1 MLDDFRSQADT
12 PFFDEDAQP
21 DYENYE
27 TETRREFLGMTPV
40 QRFVIAI
47 MLLLIT
53 LLLST
58 FCLLVTGKVT
68 FPG

>member
-1 MLDDFRSQADT
+1 MLDDFRGQADT
-12 PFFDEDAQP
+12 PFFDEDVQS

-27 TETRREFLGMTPV
+27 TQTRREFLGMTPI

-68 FPG
+68 ILG

>member
-12 PFFDEDAQP
+12 PFFNEDNQP
-21 DYENYE
+21 ENLDYE
-27 TETRREFLGMTPV
+27 TETRREFLGMSPF

-47 MLLLIT
+47 LLLLIT
-53 LLLST
+53 VLLSS

>member
-12 PFFDEDAQP
+12 PFFEDTP
-21 DYENYE
+21 PEEVHYE
-27 TETRREFLGMTPV
+27 TQTRRDLLGMTPV

-47 MLLLIT
+47 LLFLIT
-53 LLLST
+53 LLLSS
-58 FCLLVTGKVT
+58 FCLLVTGKLA

>member
-12 PFFDEDAQP
+12 PFFEEDAKP
-21 DYENYE
+21 EEMDYAI
-27 TETRREFLGMTPV
+27 ETRREFLGMSPF

-53 LLLST
+53 LLLSS

>member
-1 MLDDFRSQADT
+1 MLDDFRSQADS
-12 PFFDEDAQP
+12 PFFDEDAKP
-21 DYENYE
+21 EEIDY
-27 TETRREFLGMTPV
+27 TIETRREFLGMSPF
-40 QRFVIAI
+40 QRFVVAI

-53 LLLST
+53 LLLSS

>member
-1 MLDDFRSQADT
+1 MLDDFRNQADT
-12 PFFDEDAQP
+12 PFFEEDSKP
-21 DYENYE
+21 EELGYEI
-27 TETRREFLGMTPV
+27 ETRREFLGMTPF
-40 QRFVIAI
+40 QRFVIAV

-53 LLLST
+53 LLLSS

>member
-12 PFFDEDAQP
+12 PFFEEDAKP
-21 DYENYE
+21 EELSYEI
-27 TETRREFLGMTPV
+27 ETRREFLGMSPF
-40 QRFVIAI
+40 QRFVIAV

-53 LLLST
+53 VLLSS
-58 FCLLVTGKVT
+58 FCLLVTGKVA